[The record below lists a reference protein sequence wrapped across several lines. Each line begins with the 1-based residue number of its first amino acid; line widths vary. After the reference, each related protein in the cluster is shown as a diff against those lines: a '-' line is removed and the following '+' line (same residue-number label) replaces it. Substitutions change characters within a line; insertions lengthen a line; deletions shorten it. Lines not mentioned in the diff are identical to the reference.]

1 MNNAY
6 CRSRQGCPSRERER
20 EREREDGV
28 FNDRQYSDHEYDEI
42 ASLHRSMVKD
52 YNELAVD

>member
-1 MNNAY
+1 M
-6 CRSRQGCPSRERER
+6 PTVVPDKVVPVERER

-42 ASLHRSMVKD
+42 ASID
-52 YNELAVD
+52 